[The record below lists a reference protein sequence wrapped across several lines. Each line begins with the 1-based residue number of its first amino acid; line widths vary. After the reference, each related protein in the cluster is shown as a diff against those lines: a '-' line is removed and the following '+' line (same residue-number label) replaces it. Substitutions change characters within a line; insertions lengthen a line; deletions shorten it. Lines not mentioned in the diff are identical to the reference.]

1 MLACLLWGIFL
12 VIIIAIMCCL
22 MPWWL
27 VLLIV
32 GGGFIYSFL
41 LSPDSLFKIDT
52 KQYKPKKKRKK
63 TKNQGKAND
72 ANIGAGTLLAGAA
85 LAHQM
90 RKHHKHDD
98 SNDITDKSVYAWDDG
113 MDELYDEE
121 LDDIYDLEDN
131 ADYDNEIAAYEEEQ
145 AAYDDFIASMDMA
158 ED

>member
-52 KQYKPKKKRKK
+52 KQHKPKKRKK
-63 TKNQGKAND
+63 TKNQSKAND

-98 SNDITDKSVYAWDDG
+98 SNDITDKSVYARNDG

-131 ADYDNEIAAYEEEQ
+131 ADYDNEIAAY
-145 AAYDDFIASMDMA
+145 DDFIASMDMA